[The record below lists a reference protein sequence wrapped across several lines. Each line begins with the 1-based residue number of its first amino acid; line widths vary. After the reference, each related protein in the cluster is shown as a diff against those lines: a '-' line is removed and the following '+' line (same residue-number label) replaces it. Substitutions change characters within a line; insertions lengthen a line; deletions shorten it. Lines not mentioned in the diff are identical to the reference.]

1 MHLAWDYLH
10 MVADNGNVAL
20 LELRERIYNTGSA
33 EIPQDAAPPVLPY
46 QQESVIPQ
54 APPAGGARFL
64 HTPCSS
70 APVQPHPASPHPTSC
85 LVKKFDVAFQKVH
98 LPKSCHDIILPV
110 KGQLLYPNLVCSN
123 LCQQNADTRAA
134 LELYDTAQPASCA
147 FLNSAATFIHL
158 HTDRPKGLSLLASC
172 K

>member
-54 APPAGGARFL
+54 APPAGQL
-64 HTPCSS
+64 IILKTPFPW
-70 APVQPHPASPHPTSC
+70 APRPSEHVRSTPPHPTPPSV
-85 LVKKFDVAFQKVH
+85 L
-98 LPKSCHDIILPV
+98 S
-110 KGQLLYPNLVCSN
+110 Y
-123 LCQQNADTRAA
+123 QQ
-134 LELYDTAQPASCA
+134 E
-147 FLNSAATFIHL
+147 ATVSQ
-158 HTDRPKGLSLLASC
+158 TLLAGTLN
-172 K
+172 KP

>member
-54 APPAGGARFL
+54 APPAGKL
-64 HTPCSS
+64 ITPTT
-70 APVQPHPASPHPTSC
+70 PLPYPLPNHNPPHPTS
-85 LVKKFDVAFQKVH
+85 LH
-98 LPKSCHDIILPV
+98 
-110 KGQLLYPNLVCSN
+110 PNPNRTPSRVMPN
-123 LCQQNADTRAA
+123 
-134 LELYDTAQPASCA
+134 
-147 FLNSAATFIHL
+147 
-158 HTDRPKGLSLLASC
+158 RPESSVSQALLASPLNTPLAE
-172 K
+172 